1 MSLRASQTTADGQRV
16 SVEGEVADDALM
28 ASTGL
33 RNRRPK
39 ASVYLIRVGRPTAF
53 RLGGRSLATRE

>member
-1 MSLRASQTTADGQRV
+1 MAVD
-16 SVEGEVADDALM
+16 VESGDYEVADDALM

-39 ASVYLIRVGRPTAF
+39 ASVYLMRVGRPTAF